1 MPTVRSEAGIASIEP
16 GRISDVLKQ
25 EDIERFR
32 QRLEAERAETASRI
46 AARGRDV
53 EATVRDQ
60 DGAGDAVDESTLLF
74 DRETALEEADLERET
89 LERIDRAL
97 RRIEAGTYGIS
108 EVSGRPI
115 PIDRLQA
122 VPYAT
127 TLVEERLPES
137 E

>member
-1 MPTVRSEAGIASIEP
+1 MEP

-74 DRETALEEADLERET
+74 DRETALEEADLEREA

-115 PIDRLQA
+115 PIDRLEA

-127 TLVEERLPES
+127 TLVEERVPES

>member
-1 MPTVRSEAGIASIEP
+1 MEP

-32 QRLEAERAETASRI
+32 QRLEAERAETAARI

-60 DGAGDAVDESTLLF
+60 DGAGDAADESTLLF
-74 DRETALEEADLERET
+74 DRETALEDADLERDT
-89 LERIDRAL
+89 LERIEEAL

-115 PIDRLQA
+115 PIDRLEA

-127 TLVEERLPES
+127 TLVEERLPDS
-137 E
+137 G

>member
-1 MPTVRSEAGIASIEP
+1 
-16 GRISDVLKQ
+16 VLKQ

-60 DGAGDAVDESTLLF
+60 DGAGDAADESTLLF
-74 DRETALEEADLERET
+74 DRETALEDADLERET
-89 LERIDRAL
+89 LERIDGAL

-115 PIDRLQA
+115 PIDRLEA

-127 TLVEERLPES
+127 TLVEERLPEP